1 MTDAYLDAGTGN
13 PLGQSVDGTA
23 SYAVEM
29 PPLEMGRVSSNG
41 LITLGGEIFEQYL
54 WEIRWPYA
62 TETYKKMSLD
72 ETIAPALNLVEMA
85 IARVPWTVEVP
96 EGYEEELKEERKFA
110 LSLMDDMEHT
120 WGSFI
125 RQAVTM
131 NRYGFSCH
139 EKVLRKR
146 TKKNGSKFS
155 DGKIGIRCLPIITQ
169 DSIAS
174 WQWSEDGLHVTG
186 MLQWK
191 NKPAG
196 LRQLVMLTAGQYI
209 PIPRGKYLH
218 FRSNPIKDNPE
229 GSSVLAAVWRAWKY
243 KTALQEHEAMGIS
256 SDLRGLKVL
265 YIPPR
270 YLDPNASDEDKNVY
284 EYYKQIMRNLHTNE
298 QSGLILPQVL
308 DDKGEQYFKFD
319 LMSMTGQKT
328 YDVSAVIKRYEK
340 DIITA
345 LMASQMMLG
354 GENGGSFSLAES
366 LSNISEM
373 AIESKL
379 LEIQEQLNHDL
390 LRQIFELNG
399 MRTDVMPFFKFGDVN
414 KPDLDVLS
422 KFIQRVGAVGMLAD
436 TPETIN
442 WIADQAQMPKPF
454 DDVNIKQDKAREALV
469 GFTSNAGEGMTSGM
483 GNGTGT
489 SSGSSGDASSG
500 NMENKSAYKVI
511 LESEDGVLVDFNGKQ
526 TKFSP
531 EDWKELQG
539 DS

>member
-1 MTDAYLDAGTGN
+1 MTDAYLDAGVKGN

-23 SYAVEM
+23 SYSVEM
-29 PPLEMGRVSSNG
+29 PPLQMGQVSSNG
-41 LITLGGEIFEQYL
+41 LLTLGGEIFEQYQ

-96 EGYEEELKEERKFA
+96 EGYEEELKDAKKF
-110 LSLMDDMEHT
+110 LQEVMGDMEHT

-131 NRYGFSCH
+131 NRYGFACH
-139 EKVLRKR
+139 EKVYRRR
-146 TKKNGSKFS
+146 TKKEGSKYK
-155 DGKIGIRCLPIITQ
+155 DGKIGLRSLPIITQ
-169 DSIAS
+169 DSVAS
-174 WQWSEDGLHVTG
+174 WQWDQETGTKITG
-186 MLQWK
+186 MLQFK

-196 LRQLVMLTAGQYI
+196 LRQLVLLTAGQYI
-209 PIPRGKYLH
+209 PIPRAKYIH
-218 FRSNPIKDNPE
+218 FRNNPIKDNPE
-229 GSSVLAAVWRAWKY
+229 GTSPLASVWRAWKY
-243 KTALQEHEAMGIS
+243 KQALQEHEAMGIS

-308 DDKGEQYFKFD
+308 DDKGEQYFKFE

-328 YDVSAVIKRYEK
+328 YDVSSVIKRYEK

-390 LRQIFELNG
+390 VRQLFELNN
-399 MRTDVMPFFKFGDVN
+399 MSTDVMPEIRFGKID
-414 KPDLDVLS
+414 KTDLDVLS
-422 KFIQRVGAVGMLAD
+422 KYIQRVGSQGLIQK
-436 TPETIN
+436 TPENIN
-442 WIADQAQMPKPF
+442 QIAEWAGLPSKIEEGSDLK
-454 DDVNIKQDKAREALV
+454 DYEETLT
-469 GFTSNAGEGMTSGM
+469 GFTSNSGEGLQSGLPS
-483 GNGTGT
+483 GTGKAD
-489 SSGSSGDASSG
+489 GSSGDGSTSNG
-500 NMENKSAYKVI
+500 EN
-511 LESEDGVLVDFNGKQ
+511 
-526 TKFSP
+526 T
-531 EDWKELQG
+531 
-539 DS
+539 

>member
-1 MTDAYLDAGTGN
+1 MTDAYLDAGVKGN

-23 SYAVEM
+23 SFAVEM
-29 PPLEMGRVSSNG
+29 PPLSMGQISNNG
-41 LITLGGEIFEQYL
+41 LITLGGEIFEQYQ

-62 TETYKKMSLD
+62 TETYKKMALD

-85 IARVPWTVEVP
+85 ISRVPWTVEIP
-96 EGYEEELKEERKFA
+96 EGYEEELKDAKKF
-110 LSLMDDMEHT
+110 LQEVMGDMEHT

-131 NRYGFSCH
+131 NRYGFACH
-139 EKVLRKR
+139 EKVWRKR
-146 TKKNGSKFS
+146 NKKNGSKYS
-155 DGKIGIRCLPIITQ
+155 DGKVGLRSLPIITQ
-169 DSIAS
+169 DSVAS
-174 WQWSEDGLHVTG
+174 WQWDEETGTKITG

-209 PIPRGKYLH
+209 PIPRSKYIH
-218 FRSNPIKDNPE
+218 FRNNPIKDNPE
-229 GSSVLAAVWRAWKY
+229 GTSPLACVWRAWKY
-243 KTALQEHEAMGIS
+243 KAALQEHEAMGIS

-270 YLDPNASDEDKNVY
+270 YLDPNASPEDKAVGD
-284 EYYKQIMRNLHTNE
+284 YYKQIMRNLHTNE

-308 DDKGEQYFKFD
+308 DDKGEQYFKFE
-319 LMSMTGQKT
+319 LMSMTGQKS
-328 YDVSAVIKRYEK
+328 YDVSGVIKRYEK

-390 LRQIFELNG
+390 VRQLFELNG
-399 MRTDVMPFFKFGDVN
+399 MSTDVMPEIRFGKVD
-414 KPDLDVLS
+414 KTDLDVLS
-422 KFIQRVGAVGMLAD
+422 KYIQRIASVGLISQDAKTA
-436 TPETIN
+436 N
-442 WIADQAQMPKPF
+442 WIAEQANMPQPF
-454 DDVNIKQDKAREALV
+454 ADTEIDVEEARVQLT
-469 GFTSNAGEGMTSGM
+469 GYTSGAGEGQATAGE
-483 GNGTGT
+483 GT
-489 SSGSSGDASSG
+489 STSRSGQGDASAT
-500 NMENKSAYKVI
+500 NKENA
-511 LESEDGVLVDFNGKQ
+511 
-526 TKFSP
+526 
-531 EDWKELQG
+531 
-539 DS
+539 